1 MISLKSKVTQ
11 KILEVFFLNEKE
23 KIYINEMAQ
32 RIDEYP
38 ANVYKKLV
46 ALKQE
51 GILMDSYQGR
61 ERYFFLNKDYP
72 FLKEY
77 KKIILKGIGFEKL
90 LRNEL
95 MGIKGIDSA
104 YLFGSYAEGKLS
116 DESDIDLLVI
126 GDFNFNK
133 LQKSILEIQRRSGRE
148 INSMEITKKELRRR
162 VEKKDPLLE
171 DIFSKKHIKIL

>member
-46 ALKQE
+46 VLKQQ
-51 GILMDSYQGR
+51 GILIDSYEGK

-77 KKIILKGIGFEKL
+77 KKIILKEVGFEKL
-90 LRNEL
+90 LKDKL
-95 MGIKGIDSA
+95 MEIEGIDSA

-116 DESDIDLLVI
+116 EESDIDLLVV
-126 GDFNFNK
+126 GDFNSDKF
-133 LQKSILEIQRRSGRE
+133 QKIILEFQKKSGRE
-148 INSMEITKKELRRR
+148 INSMEITKKE
-162 VEKKDPLLE
+162 VEKRIGEKDPLLE